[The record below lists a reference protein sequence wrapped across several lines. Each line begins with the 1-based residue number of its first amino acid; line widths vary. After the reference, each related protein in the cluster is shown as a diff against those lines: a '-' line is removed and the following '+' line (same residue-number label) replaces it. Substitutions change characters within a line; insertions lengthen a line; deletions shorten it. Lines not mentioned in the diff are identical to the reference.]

1 MEGVN
6 NEIKEST
13 VLNFFIHEKLSFYRR
28 TLFFSMVFIFF
39 IFTVII
45 THDES
50 LKTLW
55 LFNLGLL
62 IAIFSPI
69 AFNIFY
75 FIPKILCRG
84 KYGRYV
90 VLLFSSIV
98 VFYVVLVLFTWIYF
112 ISSPQI
118 ELKYVSQQTFWWG
131 GLVYS
136 IAIVVLC
143 AASAAF
149 KLFQKW
155 IKGHYVILEL
165 KNNLI
170 QTELNLLKANIS
182 PHFLFNMLNN
192 TEVLIRTEPTK
203 AIRILGELSDFLRY
217 QLYDASRNMVLLSS
231 EISFLRNFLNLEKVR
246 RDYFNF
252 EIVKIGIHTQVE
264 IQPLIFIPFVENA
277 VKHNADSNSKA
288 FVNIAFELSSEELI
302 FICKNPK
309 ENNEELPNRNGGLGL
324 SNVKQRLA
332 ILYPDRHT
340 LTIEDEKDF
349 YTVILKINL

>member
-1 MEGVN
+1 MEP
-6 NEIKEST
+6 E
-13 VLNFFIHEKLSFYRR
+13 Y
-28 TLFFSMVFIFF
+28 
-39 IFTVII
+39 
-45 THDES
+45 
-50 LKTLW
+50 
-55 LFNLGLL
+55 
-62 IAIFSPI
+62 
-69 AFNIFY
+69 
-75 FIPKILCRG
+75 
-84 KYGRYV
+84 
-90 VLLFSSIV
+90 
-98 VFYVVLVLFTWIYF
+98 
-112 ISSPQI
+112 ISQ
-118 ELKYVSQQTFWWG
+118 KTFWWG

-136 IAIVVLC
+136 IVIVLLC

-192 TEVLIRTEPTK
+192 TEVLIRTEPAK
-203 AIRILGELSDFLRY
+203 AICILGELSDFLRY

-246 RDYFNF
+246 RDCFNF

-264 IQPLIFIPFVENA
+264 IQPLIFMPFVENA
-277 VKHNADSNSKA
+277 VKHNANSDSKA
-288 FVNIAFELSSEELI
+288 FVDIVFEWSSEELV
-302 FICKNPK
+302 FTCRNPK
-309 ENNEELPNRNGGLGL
+309 ENNSKLRNRQEGFGLP
-324 SNVKQRLA
+324 NVKQRLA
-332 ILYPDRHT
+332 ILYPDRHN